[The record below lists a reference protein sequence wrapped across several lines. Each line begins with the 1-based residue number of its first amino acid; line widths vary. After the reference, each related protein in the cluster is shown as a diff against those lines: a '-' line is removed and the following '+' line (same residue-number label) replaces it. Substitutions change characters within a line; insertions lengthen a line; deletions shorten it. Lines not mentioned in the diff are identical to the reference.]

1 MNTRFINRRSMGTAL
16 ALAFL
21 ATTAG
26 ANAATMSV
34 DAGAPI
40 QATLLPEVTV
50 FASSASPEAAS
61 TMRVAAT
68 KPLSVTLL
76 PTVRVNQRVSE
87 GLAMV
92 TLPTVRVV
100 AQAEDAM
107 DDALAHQSEHAY
119 SRLPSVDAEPT
130 MAPTAG
136 VRAGLMPQ

>member
-1 MNTRFINRRSMGTAL
+1 MNTRFINNRSMCAAL
-16 ALAFL
+16 ALVFAG
-21 ATTAG
+21 TAAC

-34 DAGAPI
+34 DPGAPI

-50 FASSASPEAAS
+50 VASSFRPDAAP

-68 KPLSVTLL
+68 APLNVTLM

-100 AQAEDAM
+100 AQVEDAM
-107 DDALAHQSEHAY
+107 DDALAYQDQHAH
-119 SRLPSVDAEPT
+119 RVDAAAT
-130 MAPTAG
+130 SAPAG
-136 VRAGLMPQ
+136 GFRASLMPQ